1 MCEMILSQYVL
12 INLSKMCSSKE
23 GSVKDLQELAARIFV
38 KGKIETQATNAEADS
53 KKKQPNKELN
63 SNANMSPLARFLL
76 SRLVEK
82 LLVSF
87 SSLPLNMAVSWDVK
101 CLRTLYHSFLEI
113 HKEKQVD
120 KPELFV

>member
-1 MCEMILSQYVL
+1 MYVS

-23 GSVKDLQELAARIFV
+23 GSVKELQELAAQIFIRD
-38 KGKIETQATNAEADS
+38 KIEAQAAIAEADS

-82 LLVSF
+82 LLLPV
-87 SSLPLNMAVSWDVK
+87 SSLSP
-101 CLRTLYHSFLEI
+101 
-113 HKEKQVD
+113 
-120 KPELFV
+120 